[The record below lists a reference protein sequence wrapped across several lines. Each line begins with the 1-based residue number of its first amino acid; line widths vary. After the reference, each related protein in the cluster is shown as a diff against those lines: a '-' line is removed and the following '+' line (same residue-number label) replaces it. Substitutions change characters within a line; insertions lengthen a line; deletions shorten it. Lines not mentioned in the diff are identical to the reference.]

1 MKYRILLLIRINA
14 RNQIELNP
22 ARIRYNFFLV
32 ENNNFVTVVYRLLKS
47 VARYN
52 CGSIF
57 NLYTPEW
64 QPPLKNLLNK
74 LELLLFIEQG
84 TKNWKFSFWKKKL
97 FMLHIIV
104 QSEID
109 FHDEREFQLKNE
121 IHIWI
126 YKLNLFIRI

>member
-74 LELLLFIEQG
+74 LVCYFLSSKE
-84 TKNWKFSFWKKKL
+84 
-97 FMLHIIV
+97 
-104 QSEID
+104 
-109 FHDEREFQLKNE
+109 QLKLKIGNFHSE
-121 IHIWI
+121 KRNYLYYILL
-126 YKLNLFIRI
+126 YNPKLIFTMRENFNLKMKFTFEFIN